1 MLRCMFRDDA
11 LCQAHTV
18 PAPDDAGDDVTVW
31 AGILKTRGQ
40 SGRRIEMPVM
50 GGGELGSVSQ
60 RLLWDGAIVTHISE
74 SPLSPT
80 PGFNR
85 SQSSVYEDPSSSGS
99 SGPFLSPN
107 SVSVALRGQTCVRSV
122 AVTHPAQVGK
132 VEGSWV
138 KTGSGFHGSS

>member
-50 GGGELGSVSQ
+50 G
-60 RLLWDGAIVTHISE
+60 
-74 SPLSPT
+74 
-80 PGFNR
+80 
-85 SQSSVYEDPSSSGS
+85 
-99 SGPFLSPN
+99 
-107 SVSVALRGQTCVRSV
+107 
-122 AVTHPAQVGK
+122 
-132 VEGSWV
+132 
-138 KTGSGFHGSS
+138 